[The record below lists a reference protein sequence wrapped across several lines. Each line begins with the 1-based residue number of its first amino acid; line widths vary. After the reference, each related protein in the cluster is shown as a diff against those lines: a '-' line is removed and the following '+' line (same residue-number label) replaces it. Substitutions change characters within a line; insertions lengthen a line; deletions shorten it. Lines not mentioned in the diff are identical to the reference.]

1 MPLSNLPVQMWF
13 KVPLVSGAF
22 GKFKAS
28 QKAHAGIC
36 DVSELPDTWF
46 RLENLQVVQWVKL
59 GA

>member
-1 MPLSNLPVQMWF
+1 MWF